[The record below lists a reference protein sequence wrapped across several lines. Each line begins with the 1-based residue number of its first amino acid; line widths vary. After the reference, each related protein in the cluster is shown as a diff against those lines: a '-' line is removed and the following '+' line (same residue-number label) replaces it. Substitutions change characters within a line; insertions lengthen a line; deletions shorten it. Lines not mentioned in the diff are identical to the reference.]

1 MKNPESIIEKKP
13 DREKSPSSGSEPMSK
28 AESGIGVKNPD
39 REKSP
44 SSGSEP
50 MSRVGSESVLKN
62 GIIVV
67 NKPQEFTSF
76 DVVAVMRRLCGQRKI
91 GHTGTLDPMATGVLP
106 LLLGNATRA
115 QDILPD
121 SDKEYVAQFRLG
133 LRTDTLDIWG
143 SVVEECDVSSGAEDI
158 KALIPKYTGE
168 ISQIPPMYSA
178 VKKDGVRLYD
188 LARQGVEVEREARK
202 VTVSELKLLD
212 YDDET
217 HSGQLKVA
225 CSKGTYIRTLI
236 DDIGRDLGC
245 GAVMTSLVRT
255 KACGFTLED
264 SISIDGIRELSKE
277 GECPENTVQ
286 LLRSCESLFDVYRRI
301 EVSEKQALRFSNG
314 NPLDVEKTS
323 VRKSACHGEI
333 LRVCDR
339 NGNFLGL
346 GKISSETGLIKI
358 FKLFPSGS

>member
-1 MKNPESIIEKKP
+1 M
-13 DREKSPSSGSEPMSK
+13 D
-28 AESGIGVKNPD
+28 
-39 REKSP
+39 
-44 SSGSEP
+44 
-50 MSRVGSESVLKN
+50 

-67 NKPQEFTSF
+67 NKPQNFTSF

-121 SDKEYVAQFRLG
+121 SDKEYVAQFKLG
-133 LRTDTLDIWG
+133 VRTDTLDVWG
-143 SVVEECDVSSGAEDI
+143 EVLEEKKVSAKLEDI
-158 KALIPKYTGE
+158 MLLIPKYSGE
-168 ISQIPPMYSA
+168 ITQIPPMYSA

-188 LARQGVEVEREARK
+188 LARQGIEVEREERK
-202 VTVSELKLLD
+202 VTISQLKLLT

-217 HSGQLKVA
+217 FTGQLKIA

-264 SISIDGIRELSKE
+264 SVTIDDIKELSKE
-277 GECPENTVQ
+277 GECPENTRG
-286 LLRSCESLFDVYRRI
+286 LLRSSESLFTVYRKI
-301 EVSEKQALRFSNG
+301 SVSEKQSLRFSNG
-314 NPLDVEKTS
+314 NPLDIERTAI
-323 VRKSACHGEI
+323 RKSAEDGEI

-339 NGNFLGL
+339 NGKFLGL
-346 GKISSETGLIKI
+346 GKVSLDSGLIKI
-358 FKLFPSGS
+358 FKLFP

>member
-1 MKNPESIIEKKP
+1 M
-13 DREKSPSSGSEPMSK
+13 
-28 AESGIGVKNPD
+28 
-39 REKSP
+39 
-44 SSGSEP
+44 
-50 MSRVGSESVLKN
+50 N
-62 GIIVV
+62 GIIVI
-67 NKPQEFTSF
+67 NKPQNFTSF

-121 SDKEYVAQFRLG
+121 SDKEYVAQFKLG
-133 LRTDTLDIWG
+133 IITDTLDIWG
-143 SVVEECDVSSGAEDI
+143 EVLEEKNVNANIDDI
-158 KALIPKYTGE
+158 LSLIPKYSGE
-168 ISQIPPMYSA
+168 ITQIPPMYSA

-188 LARQGVEVEREARK
+188 LARQGIEVEREERK
-202 VTVSELKLLD
+202 VTISQLKLLS

-217 HSGQLKVA
+217 FSGQLKIA

-236 DDIGRDLGC
+236 DDIGKDLGC

-264 SISIDGIRELSKE
+264 SVTLDELRTLSKE
-277 GECPENTVQ
+277 GECPENTSG
-286 LLRSCESLFDVYRRI
+286 LLRSSESLFDVYRKI
-301 EVSEKQALRFSNG
+301 YVSEKQTQRFLNG
-314 NPLDVEKTS
+314 NPLDIERTAVK
-323 VRKSACHGEI
+323 KSTEDGEI

-346 GKISSETGLIKI
+346 GKVNLDTGLIKI
-358 FKLFPSGS
+358 FKLFPSD

>member
-1 MKNPESIIEKKP
+1 M
-13 DREKSPSSGSEPMSK
+13 D
-28 AESGIGVKNPD
+28 
-39 REKSP
+39 
-44 SSGSEP
+44 
-50 MSRVGSESVLKN
+50 

-67 NKPQEFTSF
+67 NKPQSFTSF

-121 SDKEYVAQFRLG
+121 SDKEYVAQFKLG
-133 LRTDTLDIWG
+133 VRTDTLDIWG
-143 SVVEECDVSSGAEDI
+143 EVLEEKTVSAKLEDI
-158 KALIPKYTGE
+158 MSLIPKYSGE
-168 ISQIPPMYSA
+168 ITQIPPMYSA

-188 LARQGVEVEREARK
+188 LARQGIEVEREERK
-202 VTVSELKLLD
+202 VTISQLKLLT

-217 HSGQLKVA
+217 FTGQLKIA

-264 SISIDGIRELSKE
+264 SVTIDDIKELSKE
-277 GECPENTVQ
+277 GEYPENTRE
-286 LLRSCESLFDVYRRI
+286 LLRSSESLFTVYRKI
-301 EVSEKQALRFSNG
+301 SVSEKQSLRFSNG
-314 NPLDVEKTS
+314 NPLDTERTA
-323 VRKSACHGEI
+323 VRKNAEDGEI

-339 NGNFLGL
+339 NGKFLGL
-346 GKISSETGLIKI
+346 GKVSLDSGLIKI
-358 FKLFPSGS
+358 FKLFP

>member
-1 MKNPESIIEKKP
+1 M
-13 DREKSPSSGSEPMSK
+13 D
-28 AESGIGVKNPD
+28 
-39 REKSP
+39 
-44 SSGSEP
+44 
-50 MSRVGSESVLKN
+50 

-67 NKPQEFTSF
+67 NKPQNFTSF

-121 SDKEYVAQFRLG
+121 SDKEYVAQFKLG
-133 LRTDTLDIWG
+133 VRTDTLDVWG
-143 SVVEECDVSSGAEDI
+143 EVLEEKKVSAKLEDI
-158 KALIPKYTGE
+158 MLLIPKYSGE
-168 ISQIPPMYSA
+168 ITQIPPMYSA

-188 LARQGVEVEREARK
+188 LARQGIEVEREERK
-202 VTVSELKLLD
+202 VTISQLKLLT

-217 HSGQLKVA
+217 FTGQLKIA

-264 SISIDGIRELSKE
+264 SVTIDDIKELSKE
-277 GECPENTVQ
+277 GECPENTRG
-286 LLRSCESLFDVYRRI
+286 LLRSSESLFTVYRKI
-301 EVSEKQALRFSNG
+301 SVSEKQSLRFSNG
-314 NPLDVEKTS
+314 NPLDIERTA
-323 VRKSACHGEI
+323 VRKSAEDGEI

-339 NGNFLGL
+339 NGKFLGL
-346 GKISSETGLIKI
+346 GKVSLDSGLIKI
-358 FKLFPSGS
+358 FKLFP